1 MPVTTKDSAVKQRI
15 SPKEARAAF
24 LKAGY
29 DITEKTIREWCRTK
43 ELKGARKMNGRWFIP
58 PESVQ
63 QMCE

>member
-1 MPVTTKDSAVKQRI
+1 M
-15 SPKEARAAF
+15 F

-43 ELKGARKMNGRWFIP
+43 ELKGAKKMNGRWFIP
-58 PESVQ
+58 PKSVQ